1 MGRKPTGRPNGRPRI
16 EIDKRQFETAC
27 AMQCTEEEIG
37 ALFDCSVAT
46 VERWCAR
53 EYGVTFA
60 EVYKSKRD
68 KGKISLRRNQFK
80 LSETN
85 ATMAIWLGK
94 QWLGQRDDNNNSTNG
109 IQPEA
114 MTIEIRDCRKKNE

>member
-16 EIDKRQFETAC
+16 EVDKKQFETAC
-27 AMQCTEEEIG
+27 AIQCTEVEIA

-46 VERWCAR
+46 IERWCER
-53 EYGVTFA
+53 EYGTTF
-60 EVYKSKRD
+60 EDIYKQKCN

-94 QWLGQRDDNNNSTNG
+94 QWLGQRDDNSNG
-109 IQPEA
+109 ANTLQPEA
-114 MTIEIRDCRKKNE
+114 MTIEIRDCRKKG